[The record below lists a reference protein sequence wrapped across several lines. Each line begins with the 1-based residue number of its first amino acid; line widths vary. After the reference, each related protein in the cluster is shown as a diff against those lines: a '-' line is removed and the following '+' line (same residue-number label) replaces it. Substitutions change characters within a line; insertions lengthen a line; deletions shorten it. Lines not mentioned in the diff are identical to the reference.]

1 MTAPS
6 DFNSTPELDATLVF
20 RVAYDG
26 SSYSGFAEQPGQ
38 TTVAG
43 ELRRAIETLLRRP
56 IDLTCAGRTDSGV
69 HAVAQYISVPVTDAE
84 LALTRRRWLRAMDAL
99 LPKDIAINEVYKACK
114 GFSAR
119 FDARSRTYTYR
130 IADRDARPVLSRG
143 AVWWHR
149 YPLDV
154 DAMAAACPALLGEQ
168 DFKSFCKVASAVGKP
183 THRCVMRAEFG
194 HEVAFGEDI
203 LTFTIEGNAFLHS
216 MVRTIVG
223 TLVEIGMHRRDP
235 EWMREVIDAC
245 DRTAAGPTA
254 PACGN
259 FERMAHARRNVAT
272 NDDNLQVIEVLV
284 LDALERAHRIAGRT
298 LNNKDHRKSRMRTTS
313 NQVFR
318 PLDSAKSNRRSW
330 YTRAIKATSRLT
342 CCTPRTDVAHAQL
355 THSMCQART
364 RRALP

>member
-6 DFNSTPELDATLVF
+6 DFNSIPELDATLVF

-56 IDLTCAGRTDSGV
+56 IDLTCAGRTDAGV

-99 LPKDIAINEVYKACK
+99 LPKDIAINEVYRARK

-154 DAMAAACPALLGEQ
+154 EAMSAACPALLGEQ

-223 TLVEIGMHRRDP
+223 TLVEIGMHRREP

-245 DRTAAGPTA
+245 EPFRCGPHGSCLR
-254 PACGN
+254 PYVYGRGLRSRRAC
-259 FERMAHARRNVAT
+259 RAR
-272 NDDNLQVIEVLV
+272 LGE
-284 LDALERAHRIAGRT
+284 G
-298 LNNKDHRKSRMRTTS
+298 S
-313 NQVFR
+313 
-318 PLDSAKSNRRSW
+318 
-330 YTRAIKATSRLT
+330 
-342 CCTPRTDVAHAQL
+342 
-355 THSMCQART
+355 T
-364 RRALP
+364 RRASTPVICGLHVCNICSWRAIQPVSHCFYCRGVP

>member
-6 DFNSTPELDATLVF
+6 DFNSTPEFDATLVF

-56 IDLTCAGRTDSGV
+56 IDLTCAGRTDAGV
-69 HAVAQYISVPVTDAE
+69 HAVAQYISVPVADTE

-99 LPKDIAINEVYKACK
+99 LGKDIAINEVYKARK

-183 THRCVMRAEFG
+183 TCRFVR
-194 HEVAFGEDI
+194 EVSFASERQLGEELI
-203 LTFTIEGNAFLHS
+203 AFTITGNAFLHS

-223 TLVEIGMHRRDP
+223 SLVEVGSGRRDE
-235 EWMREVIDAC
+235 EWLAQALAAC
-245 DRTAAGPTA
+245 DRLAAGPTA
-254 PACGN
+254 PPQGLC
-259 FERMAHARRNVAT
+259 FMNVEY
-272 NDDNLQVIEVLV
+272 DDGVL
-284 LDALERAHRIAGRT
+284 L
-298 LNNKDHRKSRMRTTS
+298 
-313 NQVFR
+313 
-318 PLDSAKSNRRSW
+318 P
-330 YTRAIKATSRLT
+330 
-342 CCTPRTDVAHAQL
+342 CPVA
-355 THSMCQART
+355 
-364 RRALP
+364 

>member
-6 DFNSTPELDATLVF
+6 DFNSISELDATLVF

-43 ELRRAIETLLRRP
+43 ELCRAIETLLRRP
-56 IDLTCAGRTDSGV
+56 IDLTCAGRTDAGV

-84 LALTRRRWLRAMDAL
+84 LACTRRRWLRAMDAL
-99 LPKDIAINEVYKACK
+99 LPKDIAINEVYKARK

-154 DAMAAACPALLGEQ
+154 
-168 DFKSFCKVASAVGKP
+168 KSFCKVASAVGKP

-216 MVRTIVG
+216 MVRSIVG
-223 TLVEIGMHRRDP
+223 TLVEIGMHRREP

-254 PACGN
+254 PACGLT
-259 FERMAHARRNVAT
+259 FMGVDYDPAELV
-272 NDDNLQVIEVLV
+272 V
-284 LDALERAHRIAGRT
+284 LD
-298 LNNKDHRKSRMRTTS
+298 
-313 NQVFR
+313 
-318 PLDSAKSNRRSW
+318 
-330 YTRAIKATSRLT
+330 
-342 CCTPRTDVAHAQL
+342 
-355 THSMCQART
+355 
-364 RRALP
+364 

>member
-1 MTAPS
+1 MSEIQPPTWNDGKLRCLWANPKNALYIHYHDYEWGVPVHDDRRLFEMLVLES
-6 DFNSTPELDATLVF
+6 FQAGLSWECVLNKRESFREAFDGFDLERVCAYGEEKLEELADNPAIIRNRRKIRAAVENARVF
-20 RVAYDG
+20 RDIQRERGTFSAYLWG
-26 SSYSGFAEQPGQ
+26 
-38 TTVAG
+38 
-43 ELRRAIETLLRRP
+43 
-56 IDLTCAGRTDSGV
+56 
-69 HAVAQYISVPVTDAE
+69 VPVTDAE

-99 LPKDIAINEVYKACK
+99 LPKDIAINEVYKARK

-154 DAMAAACPALLGEQ
+154 EAMSAACPALLGEQ

-223 TLVEIGMHRRDP
+223 TLVEIGMHRREP

-254 PACGN
+254 PACGLT
-259 FERMAHARRNVAT
+259 FMGVDYDPAELV
-272 NDDNLQVIEVLV
+272 V
-284 LDALERAHRIAGRT
+284 LD
-298 LNNKDHRKSRMRTTS
+298 
-313 NQVFR
+313 
-318 PLDSAKSNRRSW
+318 
-330 YTRAIKATSRLT
+330 
-342 CCTPRTDVAHAQL
+342 
-355 THSMCQART
+355 
-364 RRALP
+364 

>member
-38 TTVAG
+38 STVAG

-56 IDLTCAGRTDSGV
+56 IDLTCAGRTDAGV

-84 LALTRRRWLRAMDAL
+84 LAYTRRRWLRAMDAL
-99 LPKDIAINEVYKACK
+99 LGKDIAINEVYKARK

-223 TLVEIGMHRRDP
+223 TLVEIGMHRREP

-254 PACGN
+254 PACGLT
-259 FERMAHARRNVAT
+259 FMGVDYDPAELV
-272 NDDNLQVIEVLV
+272 V
-284 LDALERAHRIAGRT
+284 LD
-298 LNNKDHRKSRMRTTS
+298 
-313 NQVFR
+313 
-318 PLDSAKSNRRSW
+318 
-330 YTRAIKATSRLT
+330 
-342 CCTPRTDVAHAQL
+342 
-355 THSMCQART
+355 
-364 RRALP
+364 

>member
-6 DFNSTPELDATLVF
+6 DFNSISELDATLVF

-56 IDLTCAGRTDSGV
+56 IDLTCAGRTDAGV

-99 LPKDIAINEVYKACK
+99 LPKDIAINEVYRARK
-114 GFSAR
+114 GS
-119 FDARSRTYTYR
+119 
-130 IADRDARPVLSRG
+130 
-143 AVWWHR
+143 
-149 YPLDV
+149 
-154 DAMAAACPALLGEQ
+154 AACPALLGEQ

-223 TLVEIGMHRRDP
+223 TLVEIGMHRREP

-254 PACGN
+254 PACGLT
-259 FERMAHARRNVAT
+259 FMAVDYDPAELV
-272 NDDNLQVIEVLV
+272 V
-284 LDALERAHRIAGRT
+284 LD
-298 LNNKDHRKSRMRTTS
+298 
-313 NQVFR
+313 
-318 PLDSAKSNRRSW
+318 
-330 YTRAIKATSRLT
+330 
-342 CCTPRTDVAHAQL
+342 
-355 THSMCQART
+355 
-364 RRALP
+364 

>member
-6 DFNSTPELDATLVF
+6 DFNSIPELDATLVF

-56 IDLTCAGRTDSGV
+56 IDLTCAGRTDAGV

-84 LALTRRRWLRAMDAL
+84 LSLTRRRWLRAMDAL
-99 LPKDIAINEVYKACK
+99 LPKDIAINEVYKARK

-223 TLVEIGMHRRDP
+223 TSRL
-235 EWMREVIDAC
+235 AC
-245 DRTAAGPTA
+245 IAVNPSGCARSSMLATVPLRAPRLLPAALRLWAWITIPPSSSCSTRG
-254 PACGN
+254 G
-259 FERMAHARRNVAT
+259 
-272 NDDNLQVIEVLV
+272 
-284 LDALERAHRIAGRT
+284 LDASCVDTRHLWAARVQHLFLAC
-298 LNNKDHRKSRMRTTS
+298 NTTG
-313 NQVFR
+313 V
-318 PLDSAKSNRRSW
+318 
-330 YTRAIKATSRLT
+330 
-342 CCTPRTDVAHAQL
+342 
-355 THSMCQART
+355 
-364 RRALP
+364 